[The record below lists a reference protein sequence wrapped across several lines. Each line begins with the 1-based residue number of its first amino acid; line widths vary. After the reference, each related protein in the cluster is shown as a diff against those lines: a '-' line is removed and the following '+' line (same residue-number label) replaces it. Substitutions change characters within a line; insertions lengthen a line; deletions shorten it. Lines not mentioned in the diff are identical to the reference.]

1 MIVKN
6 YGELFAFARQVGID
20 AFVYQGDFETE
31 QYTMDDRVSLL
42 SLRADGTVLRLDKLR
57 TGLNHSFESL
67 EDTCS
72 VIRYHVGKLPKDC
85 RYYVVFVP
93 VRDNKEE
100 ELATELLGM
109 LLDLDYGNPTLW
121 DMGIVNRRDTMLEWF
136 DHATLSFPVGRRM
149 NYINSEEEYND

>member
-1 MIVKN
+1 MIVKS

-31 QYTMDDRVSLL
+31 QYTMDDQVSLL

-72 VIRYHVGKLPKDC
+72 VIRHHVGKLPKDC

-109 LLDLDYGNPTLW
+109 LLDLNYGNPELW